1 MLALRSLDRAIPPRR
16 LPSTQRSLQEA
27 FDRKLSELLRQI
39 RLERRWAIA
48 GHWQTPDGARLV
60 ALALEGD
67 AAGRVVVPYV
77 DTDGVGWLLSRWG
90 LPRTDYTGARLPD
103 EGVRRLLAGG
113 ASTGAR
119 KSVGEGKR
127 G

>member
-67 AAGRVVVPYV
+67 AAGRVAVTYA
-77 DTDGVGWLLSRWG
+77 DTDGVGWLLVRWG
-90 LPRTDYTGARLPD
+90 ID
-103 EGVRRLLAGG
+103 
-113 ASTGAR
+113 R
-119 KSVGEGKR
+119 KSGGWGKR
-127 G
+127 VSRRVDVGGGRNIKKK

>member
-60 ALALEGD
+60 ALAPEGD
-67 AAGRVVVPYV
+67 AAGRVVVTYV
-77 DTDGVGWLLSRWG
+77 DTDGVRSEKR
-90 LPRTDYTGARLPD
+90 
-103 EGVRRLLAGG
+103 
-113 ASTGAR
+113 
-119 KSVGEGKR
+119 SVGQECVSTCSYR
-127 G
+127 WSPYH